1 MANTYPN
8 LTRAA
13 SRFGVVAFFVLVM
26 SLLLASCVT
35 TSIDAGHRGVKFDP
49 LGGGTD
55 LETLLGEGLQFK
67 LPWQQIIEYEVRFDN
82 QDEQITALSS
92 NGAQIGMDISVR
104 YRPDFDR
111 LPLLHQQY
119 GRDYYAQLVQPEVRA
134 AAREVV
140 GRYTPEDL
148 YSNQRD
154 ALQEQIAERLRTGV
168 DEDFVTIDAVLIRDV
183 TLPDQV
189 LRAIE
194 EKLQEE
200 QRVERASFEVQR
212 AAQEAERKRVEAQGD
227 ADRARI
233 ITENLTDRFL
243 QFQGIQATRE
253 LAQYENAKVVII
265 GNSDGL
271 PVILGDN

>member
-13 SRFGVVAFFVLVM
+13 SRFGIGAFLVLLL
-26 SLLLASCVT
+26 SLLFASCVT
-35 TSIDAGHRGVKFDP
+35 TSIDAGHRGVKFNP

-55 LETLLGEGLQFK
+55 LDALLEEGLQFK
-67 LPWQQIIEYEVRFDN
+67 LPWEQIVPYSVRIRT
-82 QDEQITALSS
+82 QDEGITALSS
-92 NGAQIGMDISVR
+92 NGAQIGLDVSVR
-104 YRPDFDR
+104 YRPNPAR
-111 LPLLHQQY
+111 LPQLHQTY
-119 GRDYYAQLVQPEVRA
+119 GQDYYEQLVQPVIRS

-140 GRYTPEDL
+140 GQYTPEDL

-154 ALQEQIAERLRTGV
+154 ELQEQIASRLSERVGA
-168 DEDFVTIDAVLIRDV
+168 EYVTIDAVLIRDV
-183 TLPDQV
+183 NLPQQV
-189 LRAIE
+189 LNAIE
-194 EKLQEE
+194 RKLQEE
-200 QRVERASFEVQR
+200 QRVGQAEFEVAR
-212 AAQEAERKRVEAQGD
+212 AAQEADRKRVEAQGD

-233 ITENLTDRFL
+233 ITESLTDRFL

-253 LAQYENAKVVII
+253 LAQSENAKIVII